1 MSSPPVTR
9 QPCCV
14 GLKGRHAVATT
25 PLVRFAYRHGRRRN
39 RFQQR
44 TNRGP
49 SSQSNRTIDVWPPSP
64 AVGGQIEETRDKAIV
79 LGLRGR
85 SSRKIKA
92 EDRWLA
98 RRLASTSRASTTPV
112 GWSSWADAA
121 KQFEQVQENSSLLQV
136 FVNTVLGETWT
147 LLGEAP
153 DWKPLY
159 DWREDLK
166 IGTIPRGGLFLMA
179 GADVQRDRIE
189 VEVEV
194 VA

>member
-1 MSSPPVTR
+1 MYGR
-9 QPCCV
+9 Q
-14 GLKGRHAVATT
+14 
-25 PLVRFAYRHGRRRN
+25 VRRLAAKLRKQG
-39 RFQQR
+39 
-44 TNRGP
+44 
-49 SSQSNRTIDVWPPSP
+49 
-64 AVGGQIEETRDKAIV
+64 DKAIV

-153 DWKPLY
+153 DWKPLS

-189 VEVEV
+189 VEV